1 MPTGFW
7 VKGYWGGGSAEPIN
21 TIQIKLS
28 AEPIK
33 NIQIEGSAEPIKII
47 QYHETTDA
55 STQAPPLAL
64 VPVTCPHRASCNL
77 YIVNV
82 GLHSVYTC
90 PSAPPFSQVQSSAA
104 GIDHTIK
111 KEAAAVVT
119 QTNKVCIFAAPLCV
133 AWSLTMC
140 LVLALSHIKSP
151 QPEVSEYAWAL
162 CYPPSP

>member
-7 VKGYWGGGSAEPIN
+7 VKGYWGGGSAEPIK

-28 AEPIK
+28 AEPIKNIEIERSAEPIKTIQIERSAELIK

-82 GLHSVYTC
+82 GPAQLYTHVLLHRLFCRY
-90 PSAPPFSQVQSSAA
+90 SQVLRGS
-104 GIDHTIK
+104 T
-111 KEAAAVVT
+111 T
-119 QTNKVCIFAAPLCV
+119 PLRRRR
-133 AWSLTMC
+133 
-140 LVLALSHIKSP
+140 
-151 QPEVSEYAWAL
+151 QPS
-162 CYPPSP
+162 

>member
-7 VKGYWGGGSAEPIN
+7 VKGYWEERSAEPIK

-33 NIQIEGSAEPIKII
+33 IERNAESIKII
-47 QYHETTDA
+47 QHHETTDA
-55 STQAPPLAL
+55 STQAPLAL

-82 GLHSVYTC
+82 GPAQLIHMSFCTAFFAGTVKCCGDRPHHQEGGGSRRDADQQGMYIRG
-90 PSAPPFSQVQSSAA
+90 AA
-104 GIDHTIK
+104 MR
-111 KEAAAVVT
+111 
-119 QTNKVCIFAAPLCV
+119 
-133 AWSLTMC
+133 SLEPNHVC

-151 QPEVSEYAWAL
+151 QPKVSEYAWAL

>member
-7 VKGYWGGGSAEPIN
+7 VKGYWGGGSAEPIK

-33 NIQIEGSAEPIKII
+33 NIEIERSAEPIKII
-47 QYHETTDA
+47 QYQETTDA

-82 GLHSVYTC
+82 GPAQRIHMSFCT
-90 PSAPPFSQVQSSAA
+90 AFFA
-104 GIDHTIK
+104 GTVKCCGDRPH
-111 KEAAAVVT
+111 
-119 QTNKVCIFAAPLCV
+119 
-133 AWSLTMC
+133 
-140 LVLALSHIKSP
+140 H
-151 QPEVSEYAWAL
+151 
-162 CYPPSP
+162 

>member
-7 VKGYWGGGSAEPIN
+7 VKGYWEERSAEPIK

-33 NIQIEGSAEPIKII
+33 IERNAESIKII
-47 QYHETTDA
+47 QHHETTDA
-55 STQAPPLAL
+55 STQAPLARVPL
-64 VPVTCPHRASCNL
+64 TCPHRASCNL
-77 YIVNV
+77 YTVNV

-104 GIDHTIK
+104 GVDHTIQ

-119 QTNKVCIFAAPLCV
+119 QTNKVCTFAAPLCV

-140 LVLALSHIKSP
+140 
-151 QPEVSEYAWAL
+151 AWFW
-162 CYPPSP
+162 P

>member
-55 STQAPPLAL
+55 STQAPLAF

-82 GLHSVYTC
+82 GPAQRIHTY
-90 PSAPPFSQVQSSAA
+90 PSAPPF
-104 GIDHTIK
+104 
-111 KEAAAVVT
+111 
-119 QTNKVCIFAAPLCV
+119 
-133 AWSLTMC
+133 
-140 LVLALSHIKSP
+140 
-151 QPEVSEYAWAL
+151 
-162 CYPPSP
+162 